1 MTQATCT
8 PKHCPVCATGF
19 EPATSSPGGVYCSRR
34 CKHRAAN
41 RRRRGKSIADSQ
53 PTATECSVCGASLAE
68 RKQGTLHC
76 SETCAQRAR
85 RRRSHGQDVRDRT
98 DPIHCAQCDTLI
110 KVGAHRRSTRFCSA
124 RCSFNFHC
132 ARYAERRRPVLLRRC
147 PVCAEDIPPAARLS
161 KKYCSPDCRARRD
174 RSPDV
179 VFRYVNARRARLAG
193 ATARPLPKRVIRR
206 LRAAACTYCGAPGG
220 TVDHVVP
227 LSRGGQHA
235 EGNLVPAC
243 RSCNSSKADK
253 LLIEWLIVCKRSE
266 SITTSAHAK
275 ALRSGTKRR

>member
-1 MTQATCT
+1 MTQTT
-8 PKHCPVCATGF
+8 GIPKRCPVCATDF
-19 EPATSSPGGVYCSRR
+19 EPSGPGPDNVYCSRQ
-34 CKHRAAN
+34 CKYRASN
-41 RRRRGKSIADSQ
+41 RRRRGKPIADRQ
-53 PTATECSVCGASLAE
+53 PPATECPVCGTSLAD
-68 RKQGTLHC
+68 RRRGARYC

-85 RRRSHGQDVRDRT
+85 WRRNHGQDIKDRT
-98 DPIHCAQCDTLI
+98 DPIHCAQCDTL
-110 KVGAHRRSTRFCSA
+110 VETGTHRRSTRFCSA

-147 PVCAEDIPPAARLS
+147 LVCAEDIPPAARLT

-174 RSPDV
+174 RSPEV

-193 ATARPLPKRVIRR
+193 ATARPLPKRVVHR
-206 LRAAACTYCGAPGG
+206 LRAAACDYCGGPGG

-243 RSCNSSKADK
+243 RPCNSSKADK
-253 LLIEWLIVCKRSE
+253 LLIEWLIARR
-266 SITTSAHAK
+266 AK
-275 ALRSGTKRR
+275 